1 MQDWTNFFFTGSNV
15 LPAFM
20 VLNNEES
27 FGLAMI
33 VYLGLLLVACLAAL
47 RDEDCPA
54 RKAVPIDP
62 AKRPRDGSRRDQE

>member
-1 MQDWTNFFFTGSNV
+1 MQDWASFFFTGSNV

-20 VLNNEES
+20 VLNNEDS
-27 FGLAMI
+27 FGLALF

-54 RKAVPIDP
+54 RKNVTLDLE
-62 AKRPRDGSRRDQE
+62 KRSQDKLRRKRD